1 MELKEYQQ
9 LYELGNNHFWFV
21 GRKMIV
27 NRLMKQI
34 NGLGSP
40 LILDVGCGTG
50 DMTELLNN
58 YGRTI
63 GMDSSSIALGFC
75 KMRQLQYLS
84 QGSIMNLPFKEK
96 RIDLLTSFDALSH
109 SSVTD
114 QKAALDEFHRVLK
127 DDGYILI
134 MDVACGLLKS
144 GHDVV
149 YETRERY
156 NKRQI
161 RVLLENAG
169 FTILKISYANFFLF
183 PVIFLMRTIRRL
195 FDNSKSKPIS
205 DLKPVSPLVNLCL
218 INVIKI
224 ESYLIQRVGFPIGSS
239 IICLAKKESL

>member
-9 LYELGNNHFWFV
+9 LYELGNSHFWFI
-21 GRKMIV
+21 GRKMII
-27 NRLMKQI
+27 NRLMKQM
-34 NGLGSP
+34 NGLSNP

-75 KMRQLQYLS
+75 QMRQLQYLS

-96 RIDLLTSFDALSH
+96 RFDLLTSFDALSH

-114 QKAALDEFHRVLK
+114 QKAAIDEFNHVLK
-127 DDGYILI
+127 DGGYILI

-156 NKRQI
+156 NKRHI
-161 RVLLENAG
+161 RALLENAG

-195 FDNSKSKPIS
+195 FDNSKSKPMS
-205 DLKPVSPLVNLCL
+205 DLKPVSPLINLCL

-224 ESYLIQRVGFPIGSS
+224 ESYLVQWVDFPIGSS
-239 IICLAKKESL
+239 IICIAKKR

>member
-27 NRLMKQI
+27 NRLMKQM
-34 NGLGSP
+34 NELSSP

-50 DMTELLNN
+50 DMSELLNN

-63 GMDSSSIALGFC
+63 SMDSSSIALGFC
-75 KMRQLQYLS
+75 QMRQLQYLS

-96 RIDLLTSFDALSH
+96 RIDLLTSFDTLSH

-114 QKAALDEFHRVLK
+114 PKVAIDEFNRVLK
-127 DDGYILI
+127 DGGYILI

-161 RVLLENAG
+161 RALLENAG

-195 FDNSKSKPIS
+195 FDNSKNELKS
-205 DLKPVSPLVNLCL
+205 DLRTVPHLINLCL
-218 INVIKI
+218 INLIKI
-224 ESYLIQRVGFPIGSS
+224 ESYLIQWVDFPIGSS
-239 IICLAKKESL
+239 IICIAKKR